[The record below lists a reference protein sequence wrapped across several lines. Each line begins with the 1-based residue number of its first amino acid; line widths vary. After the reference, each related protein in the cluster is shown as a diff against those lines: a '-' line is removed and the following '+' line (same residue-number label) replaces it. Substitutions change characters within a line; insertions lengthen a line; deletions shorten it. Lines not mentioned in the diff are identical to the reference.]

1 MVQNSPNRQRWKFL
15 VSSFFGSSGFDFQM
29 MYVGMHLVGHTW
41 FGFLFRF
48 FFWGEIHVI
57 GCQNNV
63 DYKDHKQKKKEV
75 ASGLS

>member
-1 MVQNSPNRQRWKFL
+1 MEV
-15 VSSFFGSSGFDFQM
+15 
-29 MYVGMHLVGHTW
+29 
-41 FGFLFRF
+41 FGFFLYWLKQFQFSNDVCGYAFGWPYLVRIPF
-48 FFWGEIHVI
+48 FFFLWGEIHVI